1 MPESTSLR
9 NQLRADLTD
18 NQWVTVT
25 AIGLALVAFVLVSLD
40 NSPLPLSADFGPA
53 FLLSLSLM
61 DMAFAYNDY
70 WPVEYTPMYAV
81 MWTLLFG
88 LVTAG
93 TFVGIYELVIP
104 HFGNT
109 IASIGAFVIAV
120 GLQFASAILYAR
132 LR

>member
-1 MPESTSLR
+1 
-9 NQLRADLTD
+9 
-18 NQWVTVT
+18 VT
-25 AIGLALVAFVLVSLD
+25 ATAVGLALMVFVLVSLE
-40 NSPLPLSADFGPA
+40 SQPLPVSTDFGAP

-109 IASIGAFVIAV
+109 IASVGAFVIAV